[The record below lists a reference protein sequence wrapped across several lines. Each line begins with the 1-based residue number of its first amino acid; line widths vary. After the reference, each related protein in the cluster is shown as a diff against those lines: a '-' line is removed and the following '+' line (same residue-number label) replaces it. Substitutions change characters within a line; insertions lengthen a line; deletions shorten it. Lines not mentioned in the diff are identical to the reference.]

1 MRRVRY
7 RPSRLPSAM
16 GLVVGVAF
24 VCIGLFIVIPA
35 AGPFGI
41 LWTIMALAIT
51 IANGINVFSSRG
63 IASGEFEIEE
73 DHPIDFEPVSG
84 RAQARLTELKNLYD
98 RRLITREEYEAKRAE
113 ILKDL

>member
-7 RPSRLPSAM
+7 RPGRLPSAM
-16 GLVVGVAF
+16 GLVV
-24 VCIGLFIVIPA
+24 
-35 AGPFGI
+35 